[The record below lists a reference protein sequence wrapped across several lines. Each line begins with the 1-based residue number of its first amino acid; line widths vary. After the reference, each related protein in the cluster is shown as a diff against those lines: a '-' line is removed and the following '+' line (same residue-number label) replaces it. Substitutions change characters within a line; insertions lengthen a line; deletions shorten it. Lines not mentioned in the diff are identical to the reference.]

1 MIIHRDVAEHLF
13 TGFSIKRW
21 NDLVRPME
29 LNEMDRRAF
38 AAMTTYFLAKLEEE
52 QGNEVDW
59 NIIIDASVFDL
70 LRKLAISDIKESVHR
85 DIRTHYPVEYRKLNE
100 WVVSTV
106 SPMLD
111 RYGLADRFSD
121 FLLGDDTDDSRSKA
135 RSRSRHILEAART
148 YSSHREFQIIKAVN
162 YHDPRVPDIE
172 DDLRRRLEPYLDLVG
187 MRQLVLELD
196 LYRLIG
202 VVDRLRYQVRW
213 SRTPRI
219 PETAVL
225 GHSLMVCVFVYLL
238 SHQANACDRRKYNNF
253 FAALFH
259 DLPEAVTR
267 DIVAPTKTATPGLPE
282 IVKTIEDRT
291 VAEEIYPHMSAATG
305 EEIRYFTENEFA
317 SRISTADGVAMS
329 SFAEI
334 QARYNEDRYNPVDG
348 DMIRVA
354 DEFSAFLEAWQSIQ
368 FGVSSPVLEE
378 GIERLRALYTTRTE
392 VAGVRTAEMFAQFP

>member
-1 MIIHRDVAEHLF
+1 MIIHRDIAEHLF

-38 AAMTTYFLAKLEEE
+38 AIITTYFLAKLEEE
-52 QGNEVDW
+52 QGHEVDW
-59 NIIIDASVFDL
+59 NIIIDHSVFDL

-100 WVVSTV
+100 WVASSV

-111 RYGLADRFSD
+111 RYGLSQAFREY
-121 FLLGDDTDDSRSKA
+121 LLGGGSEEHWSASQRRSQ
-135 RSRSRHILEAART
+135 HILEAART

-162 YHDPRVPDIE
+162 HHDPRVPGIE
-172 DDLRRRLEPYLDLVG
+172 DDLRRRLEPYLDLAG

-196 LYRLIG
+196 LYRLIS
-202 VVDRLRYQVRW
+202 VIDRLRYQARW

-238 SHQANACDRRKYNNF
+238 THQINACARRKYNNF
-253 FAALFH
+253 FGALFH

-291 VAEEIYPHMSAATG
+291 VAAEIYPHMSTSAG

-317 SRISTADGVAMS
+317 SRIRTDEGVTVT

-334 QARYNEDRYNPVDG
+334 QQHYNTDRYNPVDG
-348 DMIRVA
+348 EMIRVA

-378 GIERLRALYTTRTE
+378 GLERLRGVYSSKAE
-392 VAGVRTAEMFAQFP
+392 VAGVRTSDMFAQFP

>member
-1 MIIHRDVAEHLF
+1 MIIHRDIAEHLF

-38 AAMTTYFLAKLEEE
+38 AIITTYFIAKLEEE
-52 QGNEVDW
+52 QGYTVDW
-59 NIIIDASVFDL
+59 NLIIDHSIFDL

-100 WVVSTV
+100 WVVSSV
-106 SPMLD
+106 APMLAH
-111 RYGLADRFSD
+111 YGLDDRFRE
-121 FLLGDDTDDSRSKA
+121 FLLGRTEEEAWTVEETRSH
-135 RSRSRHILEAART
+135 HILEAART
-148 YSSHREFQIIKAVN
+148 YSSHREFQIIKSVN
-162 YHDPRVPDIE
+162 HHDPRVPDIE
-172 DDLRRRLEPYLDLVG
+172 NDLRGRLEPYLDLAG

-196 LYRLIG
+196 LYRLIS
-202 VVDRLRYQVRW
+202 VIDRLRYQTRW

-238 SHQANACDRRKYNNF
+238 SHQAGACDKRKYNNF
-253 FAALFH
+253 FGALFH

-291 VAEEIYPHMSAATG
+291 VAAEIYPHMSSSAG
-305 EEIRYFTENEFA
+305 EEIRYFTENEFV
-317 SRISTADGVAMS
+317 SRIRTNEGVQVVS
-329 SFAEI
+329 SEDIRNTF
-334 QARYNEDRYNPVDG
+334 NEDRYDPVDG
-348 DMIRVA
+348 EIIRVA

-378 GIERLRALYTTRTE
+378 GLLRLRKTYSDRLE
-392 VAGVRTAEMFAQFP
+392 VAGVRTSEMFAQFP